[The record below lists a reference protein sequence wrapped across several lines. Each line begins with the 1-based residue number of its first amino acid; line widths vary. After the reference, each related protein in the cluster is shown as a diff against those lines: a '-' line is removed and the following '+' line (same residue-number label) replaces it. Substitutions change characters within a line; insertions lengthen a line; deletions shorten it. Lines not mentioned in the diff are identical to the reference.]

1 MDSEC
6 ARVCDVADVRD
17 AIAGTGADKHRK
29 FDVRDD
35 ESGPRYAAAGDREF
49 LRGHDRCRAQRL

>member
-6 ARVCDVADVRD
+6 ARVCDVADVRY
-17 AIAGTGADKHRK
+17 AITGTGADRHGQ

-35 ESGPRYAAAGDREF
+35 ESGPCNAAADGRE
-49 LRGHDRCRAQRL
+49 LRRYDRCRAQRL

>member
-6 ARVCDVADVRD
+6 ARLCDVADVRY
-17 AIAGTGADKHRK
+17 AIDGAGADRHWK

-35 ESGPRYAAAGDREF
+35 ESGPRDAAAGRELRRYDR
-49 LRGHDRCRAQRL
+49 RRAQRL